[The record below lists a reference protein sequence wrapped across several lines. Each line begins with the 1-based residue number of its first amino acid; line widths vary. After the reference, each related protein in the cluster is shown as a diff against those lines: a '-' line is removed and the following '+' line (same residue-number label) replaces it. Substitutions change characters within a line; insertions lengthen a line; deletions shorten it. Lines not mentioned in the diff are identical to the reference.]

1 MKADKKIYFVSD
13 LHLGVP
19 DHASS
24 LVRER
29 KFVAWLEE
37 IKVDAEEIHLVGDVF
52 DFWFEYKKA
61 IPRGYV
67 RLLGKLA
74 EICDAGTPVYMYL
87 GNHDMWM
94 FDYLPQELG
103 VQVID
108 GPVLRTWSG
117 KNFYIAHGDGLGP
130 GDHGYKFIKSVFR
143 NKLCQWLFAR
153 LHPNFGIGLAD
164 FFSRRSKEGESLEEK
179 EFMGEEKEWLIIHSK
194 EEAEHSP
201 DIDFFIY
208 GHRHLPME
216 IELESGAKCMN
227 LGDWIVHFTYAVFD
241 GEELALKKYG

>member
-1 MKADKKIYFVSD
+1 MRPVKKIYFASD

-19 DHASS
+19 DRTSS
-24 LVRER
+24 LRREK

-37 IKVDAEEIHLVGDVF
+37 VRKDAEEIHLVGDVF
-52 DFWFEYKKA
+52 DFWFEYAKA
-61 IPRGYV
+61 VPKGYT
-67 RLLGKLA
+67 RLFGKLA
-74 EICDAGTPVYMYL
+74 EICDSGIPVYMYL

-94 FDYLPQELG
+94 FGYLPEEIG

-108 GPVLRTWSG
+108 GPVERTWYG

-130 GDHGYKFIKSVFR
+130 GDYGYKFIKNVFR
-143 NKLCQWLFAR
+143 NRLCQWLFAR

-164 FFSRRSKEGESLEEK
+164 FFSRRSREGESLEEK

-194 EEAEHSP
+194 TEAKKNPEL
-201 DIDFFIY
+201 DFFVY

-216 IELESGAKCMN
+216 IDLDNGARCVN
-227 LGDWIVHFTYAVFD
+227 LGDWIVHFTYAEFD
-241 GEELALKKYG
+241 GENLFLKKY

>member
-1 MKADKKIYFVSD
+1 LRPVKKIYFASD

-19 DHASS
+19 DRTSS
-24 LVRER
+24 LRREK

-37 IKVDAEEIHLVGDVF
+37 VRKDAEEIHLVGDVF
-52 DFWFEYKKA
+52 DFWFEYAKA
-61 IPRGYV
+61 VPKGYT
-67 RLLGKLA
+67 RLFGKLA
-74 EICDAGTPVYMYL
+74 EICDSGIPVYMYL

-94 FDYLPQELG
+94 FGYLPEEIG

-108 GPVLRTWSG
+108 GPVERTWYG

-130 GDHGYKFIKSVFR
+130 GDYGYKFIKNVFR
-143 NKLCQWLFAR
+143 NRLCQWLFAR

-164 FFSRRSKEGESLEEK
+164 FFSRRSREGESLEEK

-194 EEAEHSP
+194 TEAKKNPEL
-201 DIDFFIY
+201 DFFVY

-216 IELESGAKCMN
+216 IDLDNGARCVN
-227 LGDWIVHFTYAVFD
+227 LGDWIVHFTYAEFD
-241 GEELALKKYG
+241 GENLFLKKY